1 MRPGLVIETV
11 QVPAAALRGFRW
23 WTSEKVAKGQRFVAI
38 RADEPQSAAMDPLI
52 APGAVVVLDRHYTS
66 LAPYRAHQRTLYAVR
81 AGGGRALRYVEFDGG
96 NLVLR
101 PLALGYPVQVIAV
114 GAGESPA
121 DYIVGRVCMVIA
133 EL

>member
-1 MRPGLVIETV
+1 V

-52 APGAVVVLDRHYTS
+52 APGAVLVVDRHYTS

-81 AGGGRALRYVEFDGG
+81 AGVGLALRYVEFDGG

-114 GAGESPA
+114 GAGETPA
-121 DYIVGRVCMVIA
+121 DYIVGRVCMAIA